1 MQKLLHEINNQFELE
16 GDSGAAPIVSLELFF
31 DGNEEESSIGCN
43 LLNHPGIDVF
53 YETLK
58 RTKQLIEV
66 QDIFVEIYEV
76 EENGWPFSE
85 RIYILSTLHQDELM
99 DRLRVLEPSDIEE
112 GYQFGEPKAA
122 PLLEAGMKV
131 YSVWWD

>member
-1 MQKLLHEINNQFELE
+1 MDTLLNEIKKQLELE

-31 DGNEEESSIGCN
+31 NGNEEESSIGCN

-53 YETLK
+53 YKTLK
-58 RTKQLIEV
+58 KIKELDDV

-76 EENGWPFSE
+76 DEWPFSE
-85 RIYILSTLHQDELM
+85 RIYILSKLNEKEIM
-99 DRLRVLEPSDIEE
+99 DLLSVLEPSDISE
-112 GYQFGEPKAA
+112 GYEFSEPKVA
-122 PLLEAGMKV
+122 PKLEIGMKV